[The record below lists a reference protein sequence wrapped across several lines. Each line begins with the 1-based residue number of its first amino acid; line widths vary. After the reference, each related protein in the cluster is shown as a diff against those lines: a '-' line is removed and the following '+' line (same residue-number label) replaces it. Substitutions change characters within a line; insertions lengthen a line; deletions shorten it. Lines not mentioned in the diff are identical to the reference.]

1 MIKDCMFQYATSQK
15 ILADTDLITLDEAK
29 KLFDKNKSDYIERL
43 EKDEN
48 PQMCIWI
55 ACKNNS
61 SYGDTLHNWYS
72 EDFRVIDGELW
83 QRV

>member
-1 MIKDCMFQYATSQK
+1 MTKDCMFQYATNQR

-29 KLFDKNKSDYIERL
+29 TLFDKNRVDYIERL

-55 ACKNNS
+55 NCETS
-61 SYGDTLHNWYS
+61 GSYGDTLHNWCA